1 MFDYI
6 EERRPIGAQ
15 VEVVSAVELPLN
27 VTAQVELGKDFYLGQ
42 VQTAFRERLAEWL
55 QDQAFEAEDI
65 SVAHVGKLLLETDG
79 VEDYTGLV
87 LNGST
92 QNVPLSKEQIAVAG
106 EIRLEVAV

>member
-1 MFDYI
+1 M
-6 EERRPIGAQ
+6 
-15 VEVVSAVELPLN
+15 
-27 VTAQVELGKDFYLGQ
+27 
-42 VQTAFRERLAEWL
+42 
-55 QDQAFEAEDI
+55 
-65 SVAHVGKLLLETDG
+65 AHVGKLLLETDG